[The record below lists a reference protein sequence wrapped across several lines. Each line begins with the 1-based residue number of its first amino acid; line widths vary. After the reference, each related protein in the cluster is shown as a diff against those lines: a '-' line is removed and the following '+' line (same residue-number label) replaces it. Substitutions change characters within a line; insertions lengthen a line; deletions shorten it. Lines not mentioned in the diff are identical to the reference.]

1 MLLAIIILGITSCV
15 LLFLMLLQ
23 RNEIR
28 SISNQLR
35 EIKPQ
40 DTNELVHS
48 EGNGKTS
55 ADLINEINFLLRQM
69 QRSRIQYQQKN
80 HSLEQMM
87 TNISHDLRTPLTSAM
102 GYIHLIQSSDLTEDE
117 KNRGLAIIERRLVR
131 LEELINSFFEFSQII
146 SNDKAPEKPECNIIA
161 VLEESIAHYYDDY
174 CAVDRQILFEHRQH
188 KLIIYSNRNMLMRI
202 FDNLINNALKHGVGD
217 LTISVDSVQDVL
229 SGETVQIRFENK
241 LIDSNID
248 TDHIFDEFY
257 TTDIS
262 RTKGNT
268 GLGLAIVKAFT
279 EILNGSVSVLNS
291 NSLLSMTVS
300 LPME

>member
-15 LLFLMLLQ
+15 LLFLLLLQ

-35 EIKPQ
+35 EIMPQ

-48 EGNGKTS
+48 DGSGKTS
-55 ADLINEINFLLRQM
+55 ADLINEINSLLRQM
-69 QRSRIQYQQKN
+69 QRSRIHYQQKN
-80 HSLEQMM
+80 HALEQMM

-102 GYIHLIQSSDLTEDE
+102 GYIHLIQNSDLTEEE
-117 KNRGLAIIERRLVR
+117 KGRELAIIEKRLIR

-146 SNDKAPEKPECNIIA
+146 SNDKAPEKAECNIIA

-174 CAVDRQILFEHRQH
+174 SARDRRIQFECRHH
-188 KLIIYSNRNMLMRI
+188 KVVIYSNKHMLIRI
-202 FDNLINNALKHGVGD
+202 FDNPINNALKHSTGN
-217 LTISVDSVQDVL
+217 LTISVDL
-229 SGETVQIRFENK
+229 AEAVQIRFENE
-241 LIDSNID
+241 LYDSDMDIN
-248 TDHIFDEFY
+248 HIFDEFY

-268 GLGLAIVKAFT
+268 GLGLAIVKQFT
-279 EILNGSVSVLNS
+279 EILNGS
-291 NSLLSMTVS
+291 LSAQNADGLFTLTVF
-300 LPME
+300 LPF